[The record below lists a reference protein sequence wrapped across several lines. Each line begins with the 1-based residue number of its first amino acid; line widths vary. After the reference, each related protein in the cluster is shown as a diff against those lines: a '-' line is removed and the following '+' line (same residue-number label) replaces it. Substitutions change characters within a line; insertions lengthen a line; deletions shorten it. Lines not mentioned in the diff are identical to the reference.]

1 MIKDKIKQSTFQVD
15 GLSRMNFENSQSPS
29 QKQNLQYYL
38 SLLFYSKEEVKQI
51 VFIRAILNGDKQI
64 SMRINIFVDYV
75 RLRMLIFLV

>member
-1 MIKDKIKQSTFQVD
+1 LIKDKIKQSTFQVD